1 MKKIILVASGKGGVG
16 KSTLCANIAACLSEN
31 GKKVLL
37 IDGDLRL
44 RNLDIYLG
52 LSEAVIFDIQD
63 ICLGHCS
70 FERAVIPHPIFSGI
84 DFIAGPGKTLTST
97 ATIFKFIA
105 ELAKEKSDAYDF
117 VFIDCPAGL
126 DDGMLALF
134 GSDSF
139 MLIVANPDKPSVR
152 DSSALATI
160 AYSYD
165 VESRLIVNRIRPDLM
180 KKGLVPNVDDV
191 IDGSAV
197 QLIGI
202 VPEDIRITVNAQ
214 NGVLLPSLRKAR
226 SHTAINNISKRL
238 CDEDVPLYI
247 FK

>member
-16 KSTLCANIAACLSEN
+16 KSTLCSNIAACLSEN

-52 LSEAVIFDIQD
+52 LSESVIFDIQD
-63 ICLGHCS
+63 VCLGHCS
-70 FERAVIPHPIFSGI
+70 FDKAVINHPDFRGI
-84 DFIAGPGKTLTST
+84 DFIAAPGKTITRITDLYG
-97 ATIFKFIA
+97 FIA
-105 ELAKEKSDAYDF
+105 GLAKEKSDDYDF
-117 VFIDCPAGL
+117 VFIDCPAGS
-126 DDGMLALF
+126 DENMFALF
-134 GSDSF
+134 GTDSF
-139 MLIVANPDKPSVR
+139 LLLVANPDKASVR
-152 DSSALATI
+152 DASAI
-160 AYSYD
+160 AAAAYLHNID
-165 VESRLIVNRIRPDLM
+165 SRLVVNRIRPDLM
-180 KKGLVPNVDDV
+180 KKNLVPDVDDV
-191 IDGSAV
+191 IDGASV

-238 CDEDVPLYI
+238 CGEDVPLYI